1 MSQKVAAHKAR
12 KSATPRP
19 KRQRVS
25 QAEEIV
31 SMRTTYRWLKV
42 LGFKKGTHKK
52 SVYVDGHE
60 RADVVEYR
68 KKFLQEFD
76 EVMQYAYD
84 FEDPKR
90 PKPPKKLNT
99 PGPLPSEV
107 LADTQATLPEARVEC
122 EATLTELETLED
134 QSSDID
140 PDAMKELLEEQE
152 RFPAGLVPKPLV
164 DANVVSELKR
174 QADDDGKPARILQGA
189 QHPRI
194 CQKAHQRRAS

>member
-1 MSQKVAAHKAR
+1 
-12 KSATPRP
+12 
-19 KRQRVS
+19 
-25 QAEEIV
+25 
-31 SMRTTYRWLKV
+31 V

-52 SVYVDGHE
+52 SVHVDGHE

-174 QADDDGKPARILQGA
+174 QAEDDGKPARILQGA